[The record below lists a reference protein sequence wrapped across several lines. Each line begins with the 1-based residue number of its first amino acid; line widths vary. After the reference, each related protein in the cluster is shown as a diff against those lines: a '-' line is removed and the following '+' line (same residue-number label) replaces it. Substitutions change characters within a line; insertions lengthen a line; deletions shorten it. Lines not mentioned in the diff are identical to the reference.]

1 MSCPSEMDFNEGY
14 YKKLMDGLEIS
25 EIKLSD
31 LERTGR
37 IDAEFYQ
44 KGNLFVEKILNK
56 WDKIAFNK
64 CFHVSDGNHM
74 SISDSFCDEGVPY
87 YRGQDIYSLFIENSN
102 PICIS
107 KKAYSQ
113 RTMCRSYLKKGDVL
127 MSIVG
132 AIIGNSALVTSSR
145 QSTCSC
151 KLAILRQNEK
161 DILPEAMLIFI
172 KTKYGQNQI
181 QKFKRG
187 AAQTGLLLEDFD
199 QLFIPKFSKK
209 VQSICKAFV
218 DEMKCLMDDAALIY
232 KQAEELL
239 LEILGVRDFE
249 LKSEMYTI
257 KSFKNSFG
265 STGRIDAE
273 FYQSYYDEFEKK
285 VKSNGFVTASEIC
298 SLINYGT
305 VPTSP
310 YTEDGSGIPYIKGMN
325 VKNVEVQNENLDRI
339 INTKD
344 LPEKFYTKA
353 GDIIISQ
360 MGTVADC
367 GVVDETQEDWL
378 FASFTIR
385 LRLKNLKA
393 FNPYFVGLYIQKLA
407 KRYYFQRYIA
417 QASVRQNTDLPTVNN
432 LFIPIVDIEMQNK
445 IANKLKESK
454 RKKEESKLLLN
465 DVVRFVETA
474 IEQGEEAALKGLYY
488 ER

>member
-1 MSCPSEMDFNEGY
+1 MLFRSELQNICEQSVI
-14 YKKLMDGLEIS
+14 KARKL
-25 EIKLSD
+25 
-31 LERTGR
+31 
-37 IDAEFYQ
+37 IDE
-44 KGNLFVEKILNK
+44 
-56 WDKIAFNK
+56 
-64 CFHVSDGNHM
+64 
-74 SISDSFCDEGVPY
+74 
-87 YRGQDIYSLFIENSN
+87 
-102 PICIS
+102 
-107 KKAYSQ
+107 
-113 RTMCRSYLKKGDVL
+113 
-127 MSIVG
+127 
-132 AIIGNSALVTSSR
+132 SALFYSEAES
-145 QSTCSC
+145 
-151 KLAILRQNEK
+151 LLLHILQ
-161 DILPEAMLIFI
+161 
-172 KTKYGQNQI
+172 
-181 QKFKRG
+181 
-187 AAQTGLLLEDFD
+187 LEDF
-199 QLFIPKFSKK
+199 QPE
-209 VQSICKAFV
+209 
-218 DEMKCLMDDAALIY
+218 DETY
-232 KQAEELL
+232 
-239 LEILGVRDFE
+239 
-249 LKSEMYTI
+249 SI

-273 FYQSYYDEFEKK
+273 FYQPYYDELEKK

-474 IEQGEEAALKGLYY
+474 IEQGEEAALKKFLGKHKKFFYL
-488 ER
+488 

>member
-1 MSCPSEMDFNEGY
+1 MDFNEGY
-14 YKKLMDGLEIS
+14 YKKLMDGLEFQ
-25 EIKLSD
+25 EVRYSD
-31 LERTGR
+31 LEYSGR
-37 IDAEFYQ
+37 IDAEYYQ
-44 KGNLFVEKILNK
+44 KIHLAYEEIVGNREN
-56 WDKIAFNK
+56 DKLSNVADFLIGPFGSAYDTSNYTTIPDFRY
-64 CFHVSDGNHM
+64 V
-74 SISDSFCDEGVPY
+74 
-87 YRGQDIYSLFIENSN
+87 RGQDVKPFILSN
-102 PICIS
+102 IEPKYITETDYNRLS
-107 KKAYSQ
+107 KYALKANDILVS
-113 RTMCRSYLKKGDVL
+113 V
-127 MSIVG
+127 VG
-132 AIIGNSALVTSSR
+132 TLGNACLIREKELPAIF
-145 QSTCSC
+145 SC
-151 KLAILRQNEK
+151 KSTVIRARSVNPYYLTCYLNS
-161 DILPEAMLIFI
+161 
-172 KTKYGQNQI
+172 KYG
-181 QKFKRG
+181 K
-187 AAQTGLLLEDFD
+187 GLLLRQERGAIQKGLNLDDLKMLNIPIFSNELQNICEQSVIKARKLLDESALFYSEAESLLLHILQLEDF
-199 QLFIPKFSKK
+199 QPE
-209 VQSICKAFV
+209 
-218 DEMKCLMDDAALIY
+218 DETY
-232 KQAEELL
+232 
-239 LEILGVRDFE
+239 
-249 LKSEMYTI
+249 SI

-273 FYQSYYDEFEKK
+273 FYQPYYDEFEKK

-474 IEQGEEAALKGLYY
+474 IEQGEDAALKKFLGKHKNLFYL
-488 ER
+488 